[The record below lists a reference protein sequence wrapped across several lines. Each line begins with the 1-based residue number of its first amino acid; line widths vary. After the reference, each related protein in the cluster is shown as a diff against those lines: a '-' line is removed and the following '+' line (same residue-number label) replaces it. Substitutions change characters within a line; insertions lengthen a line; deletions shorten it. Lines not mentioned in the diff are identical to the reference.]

1 MTPWGYLRVGIGERR
16 ARAGGRI
23 SVRPART
30 NNAPLISVGARLS
43 VQRQHGDPHIDPM

>member
-1 MTPWGYLRVGIGERR
+1 MTPWSYLRLHTGESS